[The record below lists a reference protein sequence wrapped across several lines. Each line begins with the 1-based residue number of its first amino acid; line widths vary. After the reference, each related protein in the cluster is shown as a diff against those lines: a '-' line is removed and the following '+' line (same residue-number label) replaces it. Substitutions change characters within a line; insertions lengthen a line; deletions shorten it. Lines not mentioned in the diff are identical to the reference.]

1 MTRRRSSWF
10 CIKSRAEYPNGPL
23 ENYQQKFHILSGG
36 DLPCGANDFHPVVTF
51 HLSFKRKKILNGMF
65 NGPALKHEAAFG
77 HDKIIPIPVTIC
89 VIFLSGKRMAHLL
102 QNPRSNQEALSPDAP
117 LCYGDGEISFI
128 DERGKTMLR
137 KFGKGLLTL
146 GFSSA
151 VLLFSSPLA
160 FAAEALPAG
169 GESYTKVL
177 FAVGAMIAAGFAIGV
192 GAVGAG
198 LGIGTAASGACSAVG
213 RNPGVQGKIMM
224 TMLVG
229 MAMAESIAIYA
240 LVVSLVLLYANP
252 YMKYFLAG

>member
-1 MTRRRSSWF
+1 MV
-10 CIKSRAEYPNGPL
+10 
-23 ENYQQKFHILSGG
+23 Q
-36 DLPCGANDFHPVVTF
+36 
-51 HLSFKRKKILNGMF
+51 
-65 NGPALKHEAAFG
+65 
-77 HDKIIPIPVTIC
+77 
-89 VIFLSGKRMAHLL
+89 
-102 QNPRSNQEALSPDAP
+102 
-117 LCYGDGEISFI
+117 
-128 DERGKTMLR
+128 
-137 KFGKGLLTL
+137 KFGKGLFTL
-146 GFSSA
+146 VFSAA
-151 VLLFSSPLA
+151 VLLIGSTVV
-160 FAAEALPAG
+160 FAAEALPTG
-169 GESYTKVL
+169 GESYAKVL

>member
-1 MTRRRSSWF
+1 MT
-10 CIKSRAEYPNGPL
+10 
-23 ENYQQKFHILSGG
+23 
-36 DLPCGANDFHPVVTF
+36 DCGMKNDQSELIT
-51 HLSFKRKKILNGMF
+51 
-65 NGPALKHEAAFG
+65 LK
-77 HDKIIPIPVTIC
+77 
-89 VIFLSGKRMAHLL
+89 
-102 QNPRSNQEALSPDAP
+102 
-117 LCYGDGEISFI
+117 
-128 DERGKTMLR
+128 ERGKTMLY
-137 KFGKGLLTL
+137 KFGKKMFTL
-146 GFSSA
+146 AVSA
-151 VLLFSSPLA
+151 AVILFSSPWL
-160 FAAEALPAG
+160 FAAETLPVG

-252 YMKYFLAG
+252 YMKYFLG